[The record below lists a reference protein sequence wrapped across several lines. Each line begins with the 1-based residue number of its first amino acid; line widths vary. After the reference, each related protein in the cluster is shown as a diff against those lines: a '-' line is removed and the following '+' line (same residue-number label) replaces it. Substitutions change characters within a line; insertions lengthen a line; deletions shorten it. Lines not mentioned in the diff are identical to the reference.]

1 MNVADVQA
9 LPLRE
14 KFQIL
19 EVLWADL
26 SSRVEA
32 ALVSESVGDL
42 LDSRIGRVDSGAA
55 AILDWDEVKHLIG
68 KR

>member
-1 MNVADVQA
+1 MNIAEAQS

-19 EVLWADL
+19 EVIWADL
-26 SSRVEA
+26 NSRIDSA
-32 ALVSESVGDL
+32 PISQSEQIL
-42 LDSRIGRVDSGAA
+42 LDSRIERVDSGAA
-55 AILDWDEVKHLIG
+55 AILDWDDVKHSIG

>member
-1 MNVADVQA
+1 MNIAEVQT

-14 KFQIL
+14 KFQLL

-26 SSRVEA
+26 SS
-32 ALVSESVGDL
+32 LVDSEPISESTRAL
-42 LDSRIGRVDSGAA
+42 LDSRIERVDSGEA
-55 AILDWDEVKHLIG
+55 AILDWDDVKHSIG

>member
-1 MNVADVQA
+1 MNVAEVQS

-19 EVLWADL
+19 EIIWADL
-26 SSRVEA
+26 NSRIDSA
-32 ALVSESVGDL
+32 PISQSERTL
-42 LDSRIGRVDSGAA
+42 LDSRIERVDSGAA
-55 AILDWDEVKHLIG
+55 AILDWDDVKHSIG

>member
-1 MNVADVQA
+1 MNVAEVQS

-19 EVLWADL
+19 EMLWADL
-26 SSRVEA
+26 SSRVDSA
-32 ALVSESVGDL
+32 PISESVRVL
-42 LDSRIGRVDSGAA
+42 LDSRIERVNSGTA
-55 AILDWDEVKHLIG
+55 AILDWDEVKYSIG

>member
-1 MNVADVQA
+1 MNVDEVQS

-19 EVLWADL
+19 EVIWADL
-26 SSRVEA
+26 NSRIDSDP
-32 ALVSESVGDL
+32 VSQSERTL
-42 LDSRIGRVDSGAA
+42 LDSRIERVDSGAA
-55 AILDWDEVKHLIG
+55 AILDWDDVKHSIG

>member
-32 ALVSESVGDL
+32 APVSESVGDL

-55 AILDWDEVKHLIG
+55 AILDWDEVKHSIG
-68 KR
+68 RR

>member
-1 MNVADVQA
+1 MNIAEVRT

-14 KFQIL
+14 KFQLL

-26 SSRVEA
+26 SSRIDSA
-32 ALVSESVGDL
+32 PISESTRAL
-42 LDSRIGRVDSGAA
+42 LDSRIERVDSGAA
-55 AILDWDEVKHLIG
+55 AILDWDDVKHSIG

>member
-1 MNVADVQA
+1 MNLAEVQT

-14 KFQIL
+14 KFQLL

-26 SSRVEA
+26 SSRVDSEPI
-32 ALVSESVGDL
+32 SESVRVL
-42 LDSRIGRVDSGAA
+42 LDSRVERVESGAA
-55 AILDWDEVKHLIG
+55 AILEWDEVKHSIG

>member
-1 MNVADVQA
+1 MNVAEVQT

-19 EVLWADL
+19 EALWADL
-26 SSRVEA
+26 SSRVDSNPISDSTRA
-32 ALVSESVGDL
+32 L
-42 LDSRIGRVDSGAA
+42 LDSRIERVDAGAVA
-55 AILDWDEVKHLIG
+55 VLDWDDVKHSIG

>member
-1 MNVADVQA
+1 MNIAEVQS

-19 EVLWADL
+19 EVIWADL
-26 SSRVEA
+26 NSRIDSA
-32 ALVSESVGDL
+32 PISQSERTL
-42 LDSRIGRVDSGAA
+42 LDSRIERVDSGAA
-55 AILDWDEVKHLIG
+55 AILDWDDVKHSIG

>member
-1 MNVADVQA
+1 MNIAEVQT

-14 KFQIL
+14 KFQLL

-26 SSRVEA
+26 SSRVDSA
-32 ALVSESVGDL
+32 PISESTRAL
-42 LDSRIGRVDSGAA
+42 LDSRIERVDSGAA
-55 AILDWDEVKHLIG
+55 ATLDWDDVKHSIG

>member
-1 MNVADVQA
+1 MKLADVRT

-19 EVLWADL
+19 EALWADL
-26 SSRVEA
+26 SSRVDSA
-32 ALVSESVGDL
+32 PVSQSTRAL
-42 LDSRIGRVDSGAA
+42 LDSRIERVDSGAA
-55 AILDWDEVKHLIG
+55 AVLDWDEVKHSIG

>member
-1 MNVADVQA
+1 MNVAEVQS

-19 EVLWADL
+19 EMLWADL
-26 SSRVEA
+26 SSRVDSA
-32 ALVSESVGDL
+32 PISESMRVL
-42 LDSRIGRVDSGAA
+42 LDSRIERVNSGTA
-55 AILDWDEVKHLIG
+55 AILDWDEVKYSIG

>member
-1 MNVADVQA
+1 MNVAEVQS

-19 EVLWADL
+19 EVIWADL
-26 SSRVEA
+26 NSRIDSA
-32 ALVSESVGDL
+32 PVSQSERTL
-42 LDSRIGRVDSGAA
+42 LDSRIERVDSGAA
-55 AILDWDEVKHLIG
+55 AILDWDDVKHSIG

>member
-1 MNVADVQA
+1 MNVAEVQS

-19 EVLWADL
+19 EMLWADL
-26 SSRVEA
+26 SSRVDSA
-32 ALVSESVGDL
+32 PISESVRVL
-42 LDSRIGRVDSGAA
+42 LYSRIERVNSGTA
-55 AILDWDEVKHLIG
+55 AILDWDEVKYSIG

>member
-1 MNVADVQA
+1 MKLADVQA

-19 EVLWADL
+19 EALWADL
-26 SSRVEA
+26 SSRVDSA
-32 ALVSESVGDL
+32 PASQSTRSL
-42 LDSRIGRVDSGAA
+42 LDSRIERVDSGAA
-55 AILDWDEVKHLIG
+55 AVLDWDEVKHSIG